1 MVGFSARFIAAQAI
15 PSTIEG
21 ISTYFR
27 TLQEEETRRQA
38 IAANRDVLVA
48 RVNAERDAILAY
60 FGHRFAERRAALD
73 ELFVT
78 LRHATAN
85 GDNGQL
91 VVALSGIL
99 GIIQQNPLDDFET
112 FKKNLQNP
120 DYVIE
125 I

>member
-1 MVGFSARFIAAQAI
+1 MVGFSARFIASQAI

-27 TLQEEETRRQA
+27 TLQEEETRRRA

-48 RVNAERDAILAY
+48 SVNAERDAILAY

-73 ELFVT
+73 EFFEVL
-78 LRHATAN
+78 LHATIN
-85 GDNGQL
+85 GDNEQL
-91 VVALSGIL
+91 VAALGGIV

-112 FKKNLQNP
+112 FKRNLQNP